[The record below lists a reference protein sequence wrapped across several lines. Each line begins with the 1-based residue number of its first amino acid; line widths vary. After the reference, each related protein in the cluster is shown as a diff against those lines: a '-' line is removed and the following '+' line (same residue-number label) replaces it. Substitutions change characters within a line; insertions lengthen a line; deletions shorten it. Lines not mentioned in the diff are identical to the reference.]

1 MNNTL
6 QFYLNSFTKQFREIY
21 RNLNYTKIHS
31 HRFQQNMNTINESTV
46 DRNEVIPWCEKYR
59 PRHFDQIVLEEKNRI
74 IFENILSRN
83 RFPHL
88 LFYGPPG
95 VGKTTSAEN
104 LINAY
109 QDRHYKRNKET
120 IIHLNASDER
130 GIEVIRNQIHQFVKC
145 NNMFEKGY
153 KFVILDEV
161 DYMTKNAQ
169 QALKNLLQT
178 CNDNVRFCLIC
189 NYICKID
196 ESLKNEFICIRFNQ
210 LPVEETVG
218 FIRNIAAQENINISD
233 DVIHNI
239 QKMYQSDVRSM
250 VNFLQLHQSEQN
262 WEDYIFH
269 DAIWEEL
276 YELFC
281 HEHNT
286 VEPVIQW
293 INKITAEGGI
303 MDIKTCIQRYF
314 HYLITKQPHM
324 ISSTLLSI
332 AEELLHP
339 MEIHEYMLP
348 YFVHSMY
355 PLHTRLI
362 QPPPPPSKKKKV
374 VMKKTTVTTEKS
386 LSKRK
391 KKLTLS

>member
-1 MNNTL
+1 M
-6 QFYLNSFTKQFREIY
+6 
-21 RNLNYTKIHS
+21 
-31 HRFQQNMNTINESTV
+31 INPSIQCKSTV
-46 DRNEVIPWCEKYR
+46 ERNEVIPWCEKYR
-59 PRHFDQIVLEEKNRI
+59 PKQFDQIVLEEKNRI

-145 NNMFEKGY
+145 SNMFEKGY

-169 QALKNLLQT
+169 QALKNLLQS
-178 CNDNVRFCLIC
+178 CSDNVRFCLIC

-218 FIRNIAAQENINISD
+218 FIRNIASQENINISD
-233 DVIHNI
+233 SVIYNI

-250 VNFLQLHQSEQN
+250 VNFLQLHQSDQN

-276 YELFC
+276 YDLFC
-281 HEHNT
+281 RPSTTET
-286 VEPVIQW
+286 VDPIMNW
-293 INKITAEGGI
+293 IHKITAEGGI

-314 HYLITKQPHM
+314 HYLIIKQPHM
-324 ISSTLLSI
+324 ISSTVLTI

-339 MEIHEYMLP
+339 TEIHEYMLP
-348 YFVHSMY
+348 YFVHSLY
-355 PLHTRLI
+355 PLHQKSIVT
-362 QPPPPPSKKKKV
+362 SKTKKRV
-374 VMKKTTVTTEKS
+374 VVKKAPIKIKS
-386 LSKRK
+386 NPKK
-391 KKLTLS
+391 KKLTSSAS